1 MVIGKLYSAW
11 SSLTSA
17 LLPDDTDQKSSKSP
31 EKLGEFKLQ
40 PHYDETYDSKVDKSF
55 VQQYSANVQLLA
67 NQMEAKNMAKY
78 NYAEIEI
85 ETGVVIPAVDR
96 RRKKSSQALTLL
108 RSMKPGDS
116 IKLPSFTAY
125 AYISK
130 VAKKNGINIVMRR
143 GKDDSVRVWRV
154 KK

>member
-1 MVIGKLYSAW
+1 
-11 SSLTSA
+11 
-17 LLPDDTDQKSSKSP
+17 
-31 EKLGEFKLQ
+31 
-40 PHYDETYDSKVDKSF
+40 
-55 VQQYSANVQLLA
+55 
-67 NQMEAKNMAKY
+67 MAKY